1 MLGLIFILTIGMCI
15 MGVIA
20 ITTND
25 DTSIFWMII
34 ALAIAVFLGMQ
45 IGQYKQFEKEQLEQ
59 LISK

>member
-45 IGQYKQFEKEQLEQ
+45 IEQYKQFEKERLEQ